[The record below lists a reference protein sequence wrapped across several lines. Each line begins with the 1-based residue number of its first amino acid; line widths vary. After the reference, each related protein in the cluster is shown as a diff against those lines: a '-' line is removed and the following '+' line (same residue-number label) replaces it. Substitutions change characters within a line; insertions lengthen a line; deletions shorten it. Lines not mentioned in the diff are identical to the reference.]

1 MKSAIAS
8 LNSALEAAM
17 VAAFGDDLAGT
28 DPILAATNNPKF
40 GDYQANVAMSLAKQL
55 KSNPRAIAEQ
65 IIAHLDVSD
74 LCDPPTV
81 AGPGFI
87 NLKFK
92 PAFLETQL
100 KAVQQSDRLGVDRID
115 PPQRV
120 IVDYPSPNIAKEM
133 HVGHLRPSIIGDCLA
148 NILEFVGHDV
158 LRISHV
164 GDWGTPFGMLIAYLR
179 EAYPNALDADA
190 DLELGDLASFYRQA
204 KRRFDSDSTFQEKS
218 RQSVVELQAGDEDTL
233 KAWKIVCDLSNQSN
247 QKLFKLM
254 GLSSQMI
261 RGESFYN
268 PFLPG
273 VVKELEEKGLAVEDQ
288 GAMCVFLEGFTNK
301 EGNPLPMI
309 IQKSDKG
316 YNYAT
321 TDLAA
326 IRYRVYEDQ
335 VQRVVYPVG
344 AEQTNHF
351 TQIFQIGKRAGWI
364 TADHEFVHAPFG
376 MVLGED
382 GTKLKSR
389 SGEAVKLKDLL
400 EEAWLRADPDLY
412 DVVCQQNWEP
422 IAFQYLD
429 VPDWETAAAQLSG
442 DDPIDQKVDA
452 LKKQTIESLQRQVPP
467 WFKGDASIPSVVQ
480 PLLDKI
486 RQELGHC
493 WQDNRGL
500 GTERTFEAILAD
512 VQTIGI
518 GAVKY
523 ADLSQNRT
531 SNYIFSYGKML
542 ALQGNTAPYMLYAY
556 VRVQGISRKGGID
569 FDQLGHEAGIQL
581 EDDTEFTLAKHILKL
596 DETLDEVAADLLPNR
611 LCQYLF
617 ELSQKFN
624 QFYDRCSVLQA
635 EEPQRTSRLIL
646 CDLTAR
652 TLKLG
657 LSLLGIS
664 VLERM

>member
-218 RQSVVELQAGDEDTL
+218 DRKSVV
-233 KAWKIVCDLSNQSN
+233 
-247 QKLFKLM
+247 
-254 GLSSQMI
+254 
-261 RGESFYN
+261 
-268 PFLPG
+268 
-273 VVKELEEKGLAVEDQ
+273 
-288 GAMCVFLEGFTNK
+288 
-301 EGNPLPMI
+301 
-309 IQKSDKG
+309 
-316 YNYAT
+316 
-321 TDLAA
+321 
-326 IRYRVYEDQ
+326 
-335 VQRVVYPVG
+335 
-344 AEQTNHF
+344 
-351 TQIFQIGKRAGWI
+351 
-364 TADHEFVHAPFG
+364 
-376 MVLGED
+376 
-382 GTKLKSR
+382 
-389 SGEAVKLKDLL
+389 
-400 EEAWLRADPDLY
+400 
-412 DVVCQQNWEP
+412 
-422 IAFQYLD
+422 
-429 VPDWETAAAQLSG
+429 
-442 DDPIDQKVDA
+442 
-452 LKKQTIESLQRQVPP
+452 
-467 WFKGDASIPSVVQ
+467 
-480 PLLDKI
+480 
-486 RQELGHC
+486 
-493 WQDNRGL
+493 
-500 GTERTFEAILAD
+500 
-512 VQTIGI
+512 
-518 GAVKY
+518 
-523 ADLSQNRT
+523 
-531 SNYIFSYGKML
+531 
-542 ALQGNTAPYMLYAY
+542 
-556 VRVQGISRKGGID
+556 
-569 FDQLGHEAGIQL
+569 
-581 EDDTEFTLAKHILKL
+581 
-596 DETLDEVAADLLPNR
+596 
-611 LCQYLF
+611 
-617 ELSQKFN
+617 
-624 QFYDRCSVLQA
+624 
-635 EEPQRTSRLIL
+635 
-646 CDLTAR
+646 
-652 TLKLG
+652 
-657 LSLLGIS
+657 
-664 VLERM
+664 